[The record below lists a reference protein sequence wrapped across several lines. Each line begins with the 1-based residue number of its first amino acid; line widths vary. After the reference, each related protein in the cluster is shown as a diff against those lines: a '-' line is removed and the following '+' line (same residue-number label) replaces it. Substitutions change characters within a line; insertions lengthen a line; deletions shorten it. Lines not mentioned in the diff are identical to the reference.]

1 MGLVQLVNNMNDFF
15 SKVWFEKY
23 RPQTLRDLVLSNE
36 NRKIFESLTDSIPH
50 LLFCSPPGQG
60 KTTLAKIL
68 VKDILKCQYIYIN
81 ASDENGI
88 DNIRNKVITFAQTR
102 SIDGKI
108 KVVILD
114 EADRLTT
121 DAQEILRNVMEE
133 YIDHTRFIFTCNI
146 FNRIAE
152 PLASRCQIFSL
163 TADIIEYTKRLVW
176 ILKQE
181 SINIDKALP
190 LLPEFFK
197 KRYPDFRR
205 ALNDLQTLSLSGEL
219 VLDKA
224 NESIKDVAYHLY
236 NELFFIRSDIFALR
250 QFVIQSTQNF
260 SNNFQQL
267 YKEFFEVVFAGEL
280 NTEKKKLY
288 LICISEYMF
297 RDNSRLDPE
306 INFFECLLQLDQIIL
321 IK

>member
-1 MGLVQLVNNMNDFF
+1 MNDYF

-23 RPQTLRDLVLSNE
+23 RPHTLTDLILSEE
-36 NRKIFESLTDSIPH
+36 NRKIFESFTDSIPH

-60 KTTLAKIL
+60 KTTLAKII
-68 VKDILKCQYIYIN
+68 VKNILKCQYIYIN

-133 YIDHTRFIFTCNI
+133 YIDHTRFIFTCNN

-163 TADIIEYTKRLVW
+163 TADIIQYTKRLVW
-176 ILKQE
+176 VLAQE
-181 SINIDKALP
+181 HINIENARPHLAD
-190 LLPEFFK
+190 FFK

-205 ALNDLQTLSLSGEL
+205 ALNDLQSLSLTGAL
-219 VLDKA
+219 NIDKL
-224 NESIKDVAYHLY
+224 NDSIQTTAYY
-236 NELFFIRSDIFALR
+236 IFNSLFVEKTDIFNLR
-250 QFVIQSTQNF
+250 HYVIQSCQNF
-260 SNNFQQL
+260 SNNFQL
-267 YKEFFEVVFAGEL
+267 LFKELFEVIFSSDV
-280 NTEKKKLY
+280 NPEKKKLY
-288 LICISEYMF
+288 LICVSEYMF
-297 RDNSRLDPE
+297 RDSARVDSE
-306 INFFECLLQLDQIIL
+306 INFFECLLQLENL
-321 IK
+321 ITLK

>member
-1 MGLVQLVNNMNDFF
+1 MNDFF

-23 RPQTLRDLVLSNE
+23 RPQTLADLILSDE
-36 NRKIFESLTDSIPH
+36 NRKTFEAITDSIPH

-60 KTTLAKIL
+60 KTTLAKII

-121 DAQEILRNVMEE
+121 DAQEVLRNVMEE
-133 YIDHTRFIFTCNI
+133 YIDHTRFIFTCNY

-163 TADIIEYTKRLVW
+163 SADIAQYTKRLVW
-176 ILKQE
+176 VLRQE
-181 SINIDKALP
+181 RINIESVLP
-190 LLPEFFK
+190 LLADFFK

-205 ALNDLQTLSLSGEL
+205 ALNDLQSLSLSGTL
-219 VLDKA
+219 NLDKL
-224 NESIKDVAYHLY
+224 NDNIQTTAYY
-236 NELFFIRSDIFALR
+236 IFNSLFVEKTDIFNLR
-250 QFVIQSTQNF
+250 HYVIQSCQNF
-260 SNNFQQL
+260 SNNFQL
-267 YKEFFEVVFAGEL
+267 LFKEFFEVVFNSDV

-297 RDNSRLDPE
+297 RDSSRVDSE
-306 INFFECLLQLDQIIL
+306 INFFECLLQLEIL
-321 IK
+321 INTK

>member
-1 MGLVQLVNNMNDFF
+1 MNDYF

-23 RPQTLRDLVLSNE
+23 RPQSLKDLVLSKE
-36 NRKIFESLTDSIPH
+36 NRKIFESITDSIPH

-146 FNRIAE
+146 YNRIAE

-163 TADIIEYTKRLVW
+163 TADITEYTKRLVW
-176 ILKQE
+176 VLQQE
-181 SINIDKALP
+181 SIKFDKALS
-190 LLPEFFK
+190 LLPAFLK

-205 ALNDLQTLSLSGEL
+205 ALNDLQTLSLTGEL
-219 VLDKA
+219 NLDKE
-224 NESIKDVAYHLY
+224 NEDIKDTAYHIY
-236 NELFFIRSDIFALR
+236 TELFFTKSDIFSLR
-250 QFVIQSTQNF
+250 QFIIQNTQNF
-260 SNNFQQL
+260 SNNFQLL
-267 YKEFFEVVFAGEL
+267 YRELFEVIFNGEL
-280 NTEKKKLY
+280 NIEKKKLY
-288 LICISEYMF
+288 LICVSEYMY
-297 RDNSRLDPE
+297 RDNSRLDSE
-306 INFFECLLQLDQIIL
+306 INFFECILQLDQISL
-321 IK
+321 IR

>member
-1 MGLVQLVNNMNDFF
+1 MNDFF

-23 RPQTLRDLVLSNE
+23 RPQTLADLILSDE
-36 NRKIFESLTDSIPH
+36 NRKTFEAVTDSIPY

-60 KTTLAKIL
+60 KTTLAKII

-108 KVVILD
+108 KVIILD

-121 DAQEILRNVMEE
+121 DAQEVLRNVMEE
-133 YIDHTRFIFTCNI
+133 YIDHTRFIFTCNY

-163 TADIIEYTKRLVW
+163 SADIAEYTKRLVW
-176 ILKQE
+176 VLRQE
-181 SINIDKALP
+181 KINIEPSLP
-190 LLPEFFK
+190 LLADFFK

-205 ALNDLQTLSLSGEL
+205 ALNDLQSLSLSGSL
-219 VLDKA
+219 NLDKL
-224 NESIKDVAYHLY
+224 NDNIQTTAYY
-236 NELFFIRSDIFALR
+236 IFNNLFVEKADIFNLR
-250 QFVIQSTQNF
+250 HYVIQSCQNF
-260 SNNFQQL
+260 SNNFQL
-267 YKEFFEVVFAGEL
+267 LFKEFFEVVFNSDV

-297 RDNSRLDPE
+297 RDSSRVDSE
-306 INFFECLLQLDQIIL
+306 INFFECLLQLEIL
-321 IK
+321 INTK